1 MSKFDSMN
9 HAELRAYVLAH
20 REDEEAWEA
29 FRRTLKD
36 NPNVIVVRPD
46 LDEAGWNRAE
56 QLIKERAQ
64 GLEPPQ

>member
-9 HAELRAYVLAH
+9 HAELRSYVLAH

-29 FRRTLKD
+29 FRRTLRD

-64 GLEPPQ
+64 GSESPQ